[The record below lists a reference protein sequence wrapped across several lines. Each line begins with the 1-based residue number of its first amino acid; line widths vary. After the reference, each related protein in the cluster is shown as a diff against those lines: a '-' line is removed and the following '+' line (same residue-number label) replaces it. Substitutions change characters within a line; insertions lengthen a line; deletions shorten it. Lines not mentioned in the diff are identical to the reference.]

1 MAAERDVNATREL
14 QRPDAR
20 RILGTLYVGRLC
32 VTIAVFLAA
41 VWGWRYA
48 SPDATLAATL
58 ALAIGAAFTAASYWW
73 SHMRGRAP
81 GENFL
86 YGQLVFDTALV
97 TVVVHLTGGQFSA
110 FAPLYILVIF
120 AGALLLP
127 FLGGVLIGLL
137 ASILYFASMVW
148 VTDASLTGGV
158 VLQAFLFAVVALV
171 TGSLGDRLRQTGTV
185 LGEVEAELRLLRLD
199 TDEILGS
206 MATGILTVD
215 GNGKLAYI
223 NRAGS
228 RILGLPLNQWLGR
241 PILEKLDDVAPG
253 MGSVIRRSRDRR
265 RSIRRFE
272 TRSRSAG
279 GRILGVSTTLMD
291 REDGGQPTVTAILQD
306 ITESKR
312 AEGLHRRS
320 ERLQAVAELSASLAH
335 EIRNPLASIRSAV
348 EQLAS
353 EGVPRGDRRVLEGLV
368 LRESDRLSRLLTEFI
383 DFSRVKV
390 TAAAPVD
397 LGALVGDAVAL
408 VRAHPDASGRSVE
421 MEADPSGGPLL
432 VEGDADLLHRAA
444 LNLVLNGVQWA
455 GEGGRVRVRIDRLPT
470 PLLAEEGEERDAIR
484 LRVGDTGPGVPAAA
498 AEQIFDPFVTTR
510 QGGTGLGLALVQ
522 RAVEAHGGAVLLES
536 AVVEGLPG
544 ANFTLLVPAASA
556 ATPAAPT
563 PPTPVTHA

>member
-1 MAAERDVNATREL
+1 MNGTRAA

-20 RILGTLYVGRLC
+20 RILATLYVGRLT
-32 VTIAVFLAA
+32 VILAVFLAA

-58 ALAIGAAFTAASYWW
+58 TLAIGAAFTAGSFWW
-73 SHMRGRAP
+73 SHLRGGAP

-86 YGQLVFDTALV
+86 YGQLVFDSALV
-97 TVVVHLTGGQFSA
+97 TVVVHLTGGQHST
-110 FAPLYILVIF
+110 FAPLYVLVIF

-148 VTDASLTGGV
+148 VADASLTAGV

-171 TGSLGDRLRQTGTV
+171 TGSLGDRLRQTGTE
-185 LGEVEAELRLLRLD
+185 LGEVETELRLLRLD

-206 MATGILTVD
+206 LATGILTVD
-215 GNGKLAYI
+215 GNGNLAYI
-223 NRAGS
+223 NQAGS
-228 RILGLPLNQWLGR
+228 RILALPINRWLGR
-241 PILEKLDDVAPG
+241 PILEKLDEVAPG
-253 MGSVIRRSRDRR
+253 MGAVIRRSRERQR
-265 RSIRRFE
+265 PIRRFE
-272 TRSRSAG
+272 TRARRDG
-279 GRILGVSTTLMD
+279 GRILGVSTTLME
-291 REDGGQPTVTAILQD
+291 REDSGSPSVTAILQD

-312 AEGLHRRS
+312 VEGLQRRG
-320 ERLQAVAELSASLAH
+320 ERLQALAELSASLAH

-353 EGVPRGDRRVLEGLV
+353 EGIPAGDRRVLEGLV

-397 LGALVGDAVAL
+397 LGMLTAEAVSL
-408 VRAHPDASGRSVE
+408 VRTHPDAEGRSLE
-421 MEADPSGGPLL
+421 LEASPEEPLM
-432 VEGDADLLHRAA
+432 VDGDADLLHRAV

-455 GEGGRVRVRIDRLPT
+455 GPGGRVRVRIDRIRS
-470 PLLAEEGEERDAIR
+470 PLLGGEEERDAIR
-484 LRVGDTGPGVPAAA
+484 VQVGDSGPGVPGEA

-510 QGGTGLGLALVQ
+510 VGGTGLGLALVQ
-522 RAVEAHGGAVLLES
+522 RAAEAHGGAVLLES
-536 AVVEGLPG
+536 DAVEGLPG
-544 ANFTLLVPAASA
+544 ANFTLLVPATAESLPHTD
-556 ATPAAPT
+556 TPAGA
-563 PPTPVTHA
+563 AGA